1 MSLIRPDVRP
11 QRGES
16 RNLDAGDGW
25 AADAE
30 LAAALGR
37 VLDPVE
43 SLRQE
48 RFQSEESQTS
58 QTEATV
64 DATGPWP
71 RKNRSMLAILSLRLR
86 YGGLRLRYSSHAPY
100 RQIRE
105 AVFWAFV
112 MIPVMAIVWL
122 VLHMS

>member
-1 MSLIRPDVRP
+1 LSLIRPDVR
-11 QRGES
+11 RERHES
-16 RNLDAGDGW
+16 RNLDAGNGL
-25 AADAE
+25 AADTE

-48 RFQSEESQTS
+48 RFQSEESQTA
-58 QTEATV
+58 QTEATA
-64 DATGPWP
+64 DATAPWP
-71 RKNRSMLAILSLRLR
+71 RKNRSMLARLSLRLR
-86 YGGLRLRYSSHAPY
+86 YSSLRLRYSTHAPY

-112 MIPVMAIVWL
+112 MIPVMAIVWV